1 MTLSNSEELGNIL
14 NANREQL
21 KKEVEKQE
29 EPAEQQEQAIEVE
42 VEIENP
48 IEGDSPSPSIPER
61 NGESTSDELETES
74 PMGNE
79 SQGGE
84 EEQQDPVLEQGEYGQ
99 SEEQEKISS
108 NQPVE
113 EFHEEKTI
121 LPEKKTDLSII
132 GEALERNE
140 ESLKELE
147 EYLASA
153 EKRFFKF
160 MEKAVSP
167 VLDGLYSGKKFAS
180 DLIEELTKSGN
191 DQLQQTK
198 QWLTV
203 YDKLMSQI
211 EQFFEKFSIKLYI
224 PSVGSL
230 FDENTQEP
238 IGVVEDEQFQDEQ
251 IKEVVRYGLIY
262 EKEIDHQSSFLFR
275 PAQVIVVKN
284 KMQQDLES
292 GEGNEDESR

>member
-1 MTLSNSEELGNIL
+1 M
-14 NANREQL
+14 
-21 KKEVEKQE
+21 K
-29 EPAEQQEQAIEVE
+29 
-42 VEIENP
+42 
-48 IEGDSPSPSIPER
+48 
-61 NGESTSDELETES
+61 TES
-74 PMGNE
+74 
-79 SQGGE
+79 
-84 EEQQDPVLEQGEYGQ
+84 
-99 SEEQEKISS
+99 
-108 NQPVE
+108 
-113 EFHEEKTI
+113 I
-121 LPEKKTDLSII
+121 LPETKSDLTII
-132 GEALERNE
+132 EEALERNE
-140 ESLKELE
+140 EILKELE
-147 EYLASA
+147 EHLASA

-191 DQLQQTK
+191 EQLQQTK
-198 QWLTV
+198 QWLTI
-203 YDKLMSQI
+203 YDKLMNQI

-262 EKEIDHQSSFLFR
+262 EKEIDHQPSFLFR

-292 GEGNEDESR
+292 GKGNEDASR